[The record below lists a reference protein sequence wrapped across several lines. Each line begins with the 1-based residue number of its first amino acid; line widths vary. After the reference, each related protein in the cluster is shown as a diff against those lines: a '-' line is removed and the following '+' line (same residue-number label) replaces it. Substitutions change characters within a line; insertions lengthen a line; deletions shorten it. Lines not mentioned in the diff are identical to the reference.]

1 MYLVGDK
8 DFWKWMGNR
17 VYGPVVEVHLFPIVK
32 EIKGKYIKRNGSV
45 EKPAYYLQSE
55 AGNYVLKLQTELFV
69 DDIEAHD
76 IKDET

>member
-8 DFWKWMGNR
+8 VFWKWMGNR
-17 VYGPVVEVHLFPIVK
+17 VCGSVLEVHLLPIVK
-32 EIKGKYIKRNGSV
+32 EIKGKYIKRNGSI

-69 DDIEAHD
+69 DYSEAHD
-76 IKDET
+76 IKDEI